1 MNWKELAPYFVP
13 VLVLALL
20 ARRVMKAQKPR
31 AVRPGRLWV
40 FPAILLLA
48 TIVTLAK
55 EPAPGLLAM
64 GAFFLAAVAGGSLGW
79 FRVHTLEF
87 NADPET
93 GAITSKATPLGAF
106 LIVGLL
112 LARYGIKYIEAD
124 MGVTGSGLARWA
136 DGGLIFSA
144 VMMIAQS
151 VHTWVRARKLLT
163 RPALAGATVS
173 SSEK

>member
-13 VLVLALL
+13 VVVLALL
-20 ARRVMKAQKPR
+20 ARRVIKAQRAR
-31 AVRPGRLWV
+31 AVRPRRLWI

-48 TIVTLAK
+48 TIVTLAR

-64 GAFFLAAVAGGSLGW
+64 AAFILAAGAGGSLGW

-93 GAITSKATPLGAF
+93 GAVTSKSTPLGAF

-124 MGVTGSGLARWA
+124 AGVTGASLARWA

-144 VMMIAQS
+144 AMMIAQS
-151 VHTWVRARKLLT
+151 VHTWVRARRLLT
-163 RPALAGATVS
+163 NPALAPVTVPS
-173 SSEK
+173 SKE

>member
-1 MNWKELAPYFVP
+1 
-13 VLVLALL
+13 
-20 ARRVMKAQKPR
+20 MKAQKPR
-31 AVRPGRLWV
+31 AVRPGRLWI

-48 TIVTLAK
+48 TIVTLTK
-55 EPAPGLLAM
+55 EPVPGLLAM
-64 GAFFLAAVAGGSLGW
+64 AAFFLAAVAGGSLGW

-112 LARYGIKYIEAD
+112 LARYGIKYVEAD
-124 MGVTGSGLARWA
+124 VGAAGASLARGA

-144 VMMIAQS
+144 AMMIAQS
-151 VHTWVRARKLLT
+151 VHTWVRARRLLIN
-163 RPALAGATVS
+163 PALGPATVPS
-173 SSEK
+173 SKE